1 MKYSMVLALGVAIMI
16 GQVGIANDA
25 GDLIFP
31 ADYPRKVR
39 AELLYENV
47 QRDVR
52 VTSESPSVTDG
63 LSADVFAVR
72 LHTDLGPLAR
82 LDFDIGAKSAGSGSH
97 KLMGGV
103 GLRFLA
109 FELGSWRGGAFG
121 QVRYARD
128 LRDRVDLAD
137 RPRAQVKYDWVEAD
151 AGLLVGYRLGIAD
164 QFKVT
169 PYAGPVFSILRLS
182 GDVREDSDGGR
193 FRAEEDQVI
202 GVAAGLGL
210 EFQGQNGLR
219 FEARYFDDISVSA
232 AVSFVF

>member
-1 MKYSMVLALGVAIMI
+1 MKTSFLIALGVWVVTVQS
-16 GQVGIANDA
+16 GLANDA

-31 ADYPRKVR
+31 VDYPRKVR

-82 LDFDIGAKSAGSGSH
+82 LDFDIGAMSAGSGSH

-109 FELGSWRGGAFG
+109 FELGAWRGGAFG

-128 LRDRVDLAD
+128 LSDRVDLAE
-137 RPRAQVKYDWVEAD
+137 RARAQVKYDCVEAD
-151 AGLLVGYRLGIAD
+151 AGFLVGYRLGIAD

-169 PYAGPVFSILRLS
+169 PYAGPVFSIVRLS
-182 GDVREDSDGGR
+182 GDVRTANGRDR